1 MSAILVVD
9 DYIVQ
14 QRVLRQVLTT
24 AGYEVTVA
32 GDGAEALDYLAEA
45 DYALAILDIAM
56 PGMDGIEVLTHI
68 RANASTSDLPVI
80 MLTASGEDS
89 DRAAAR
95 SAGANVFLNKPA
107 SSHEVVSTV
116 EGLIGSAS

>member
-24 AGYEVTVA
+24 AGYQVTVA
-32 GDGAEALDYLAEA
+32 ADGAEALDYLAEA
-45 DYALAILDIAM
+45 DYALVILDIAM

-68 RANASTSDLPVI
+68 RADTRLGDLPVI

-89 DRAAAR
+89 DKAAAR
-95 SAGANVFLNKPA
+95 SAGANVFLSKPA
-107 SSHEVVSTV
+107 SSHEIISTV
-116 EGLIGSAS
+116 EGLIGSPA

>member
-24 AGYEVTVA
+24 AGYQVTVA
-32 GDGAEALDYLAEA
+32 ADGAEALDYLAEA
-45 DYALAILDIAM
+45 DYALVILDIAM

-68 RANASTSDLPVI
+68 RADARLGDLPVI

-89 DRAAAR
+89 DKAAAR
-95 SAGANVFLNKPA
+95 SAGANVFLSKPA
-107 SSHEVVSTV
+107 SSHEIISTV
-116 EGLIGSAS
+116 EGLIGSPA

>member
-32 GDGAEALDYLAEA
+32 ADGVEALDYLAES
-45 DYALAILDIAM
+45 DYALVILDIAM
-56 PGMDGIEVLTHI
+56 PGMDGIEVLTRI
-68 RANASTSDLPVI
+68 RADARLCDLPVI

-89 DRAAAR
+89 DKAAAR
-95 SAGANVFLNKPA
+95 SAGANVFLSKPA
-107 SSHEVVSTV
+107 SSHEIVATV
-116 EGLIGSAS
+116 EGLIGSPA

>member
-56 PGMDGIEVLTHI
+56 PGMDGIEVLKRI
-68 RANASTSDLPVI
+68 RADSRLYDLPVI

-89 DRAAAR
+89 DKAAAR
-95 SAGANVFLNKPA
+95 SAGANVFLSKPA
-107 SSHEVVSTV
+107 SSHEIVSTV
-116 EGLIGSAS
+116 EGLIGSPA